1 VVNGQPI
8 SREQFLRLLIAGRG
22 QDVLDELV
30 VLELARQAVREAGG
44 DVTAADIQ
52 AEEDEALRRLLSQ
65 VPAADPATVD
75 PDAARRLLDELLAA
89 RGMSREEY
97 RLGLVRNACLRKLA
111 TARIRLTE
119 QELRDEYRQAYG
131 PRVQVRHIQLSSPAD
146 AERLQQALSGGA
158 DFADLA
164 RRYSANVVTA
174 PGGGLLRPFSADDPE
189 VPTLL
194 RQTAFALAVGQASS
208 PIRLDNWYH
217 VIRVERTLEPAD
229 VPFEQVRSDLESRLR
244 ARRLPVEM
252 RAVSAELFAR
262 ARLEITDPQL
272 QAEFSQRHPR
282 PTTMPGR

>member
-8 SREQFLRLLIAGRG
+8 WREQFLRLLIAGRG

-30 VLELARQAVREAGG
+30 VLELARQAVRATGG
-44 DVTAADIQ
+44 DITAADIQ
-52 AEEDEALRRLLSQ
+52 AEEDKALRRLLSQ
-65 VPAADPATVD
+65 VPAAEPAAVD
-75 PDAARRLLDELLAA
+75 PEAGPRLLEELLAA

-111 TARIRLTE
+111 TARIKVTE
-119 QELRDEYRQAYG
+119 EELRDEYARAYG

-146 AERLQQALSGGA
+146 AERIQQALSGGA
-158 DFADLA
+158 QFADLA

-194 RQTAFALAVGQASS
+194 RQAAFALAVGQTSS

-217 VIRVERTLEPAD
+217 VLRVEQALEPAD
-229 VPFEQVRSDLESRLR
+229 VPFEQARADLEARLR
-244 ARRLPVEM
+244 ARRLPDQM
-252 RAVSAELFAR
+252 RAVSAELFER

-272 QAEFSQRHPR
+272 QADFFRRHPR
-282 PTTMPGR
+282 PTTMPAP